1 MFFTIFL
8 NLFYKLIDRYAAQT
22 TANTVYYYVNGFKLM
37 DPGCTEG
44 FGFSP
49 VCNTSFHSSEI
60 PLVFSNEATYKLV
73 FWKKANDNIFINLHV
88 ITNFIAKLEYHL
100 VKCNTNKFKKNFAE

>member
-1 MFFTIFL
+1 M
-8 NLFYKLIDRYAAQT
+8 FYKLNDRYAAQT
-22 TANTVYYYVNGFKLM
+22 TANKVYYYINGFKLM

-60 PLVFSNEATYKLV
+60 PLVFSNEVSYKLA
-73 FWKKANDNIFINLHV
+73 FLKKANERIFINRHV
-88 ITNFIAKLEYHL
+88 ITNYIAKFKYHL
-100 VKCNTNKFKKNFAE
+100 VKCNTEAFFNFC